1 MHINSFTRKFNLI
14 YVGISMYTIENKE
27 NLDTQKLQEELEKQ
41 YGPAVAQDIVDRI
54 RKNGPLATTPD
65 YMDVKAMSELQ
76 ERFRAQ
82 AMMAVW
88 KLKEWRK
95 TQGLPVAHQKLVQL
109 EGIFLQRQCE
119 DAIAL
124 YRLANKSYFAMYR
137 EAMAAFSAP
146 SALTIYKAE
155 VAA

>member
-1 MHINSFTRKFNLI
+1 
-14 YVGISMYTIENKE
+14 MYKTENKE
-27 NLDTQKLQEELEKQ
+27 NLDVSKLQEELEKQ
-41 YGPAVAQDIVDRI
+41 YGPAVAQDIIDRI
-54 RKNGPLATTPD
+54 LKNGPIAKTPE

-88 KLKEWRK
+88 RLKEWRK
-95 TQGLPVAHQKLVQL
+95 TQTKPTFHQNLVQL
-109 EGIFLQRQCE
+109 EGVFLQRQCE

-146 SALTIYKAE
+146 SFTTSYKVEAR
-155 VAA
+155 A

>member
-1 MHINSFTRKFNLI
+1 
-14 YVGISMYTIENKE
+14 MYTIDNKE
-27 NLDTQKLQEELEKQ
+27 NVDIQKLQDELEKQ

-54 RKNGPLATTPD
+54 RKNGPIAKTPD

-82 AMMAVW
+82 AMMTVW

-95 TQGLPVAHQKLVQL
+95 SQNKAAFHQNLVQL
-109 EGIFLQRQCE
+109 EGVFLQRQCE

-137 EAMAAFSAP
+137 EAMAAFSLPTFANV
-146 SALTIYKAE
+146 YKTG

>member
-1 MHINSFTRKFNLI
+1 
-14 YVGISMYTIENKE
+14 MYAIENKE
-27 NLDTQKLQEELEKQ
+27 NLDIQKLQDELEKQ
-41 YGPAVAQDIVDRI
+41 YGPAVAQEIVDSM
-54 RKNGPLATTPD
+54 RKNGPKTQTPD

-76 ERFRAQ
+76 ERFRTQ

-95 TQGLPVAHQKLVQL
+95 AQGKPVFHQNLVQM

-124 YRLANKSYFAMYR
+124 YRLANKTYFSMYR
-137 EAMAAFSAP
+137 EAIAAFSAP
-146 SALTIYKAE
+146 ACGEATVWARC
-155 VAA
+155 A

>member
-1 MHINSFTRKFNLI
+1 
-14 YVGISMYTIENKE
+14 MYNTENKE
-27 NLDTQKLQEELEKQ
+27 NLDIQRLQEELEKQ

-54 RKNGPLATTPD
+54 RKNGPIAKSPD
-65 YMDVKAMSELQ
+65 YMDVKALSELQ

-88 KLKEWRK
+88 RLKEWRK
-95 TQGLPVAHQKLVQL
+95 SQTKPAFHENLVQL
-109 EGIFLQRQCE
+109 EGVFLQRQCE

-137 EAMAAFSAP
+137 EAMAAFTAP
-146 SALTIYKAE
+146 AFNTSYKTGA
-155 VAA
+155 VA